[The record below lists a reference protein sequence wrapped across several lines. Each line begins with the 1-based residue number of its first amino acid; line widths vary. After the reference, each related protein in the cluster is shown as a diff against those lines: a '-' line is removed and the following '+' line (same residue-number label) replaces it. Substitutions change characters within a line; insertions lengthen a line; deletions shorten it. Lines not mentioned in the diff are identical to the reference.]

1 MKKEIFTWQK
11 ISFRDISAKEKNE
24 EKELNAERKK
34 IIDVTKEEM
43 KLTKTEPSKMIKKVR
58 MNEWKKTLFQ

>member
-1 MKKEIFTWQK
+1 MERLKKKIIMKKEIFTWQK

-43 KLTKTEPSKMIKKVR
+43 
-58 MNEWKKTLFQ
+58 